1 MTPTQHKAGSLAKI
15 DLMRIRAANGDPIF
29 VDGDCTDRVSEAE
42 ENATK
47 AEVHR
52 RIIEDVDG
60 LRNSGKAAMRS
71 QGEAGLQGQA
81 EADEADESSK
91 VVCLFF

>member
-15 DLMRIRAANGDPIF
+15 DLMRLRAANGDPIF

-60 LRNSGKAAMRS
+60 LRGLKEKQQCVPKAKRVSRVKLRPTKRM
-71 QGEAGLQGQA
+71 
-81 EADEADESSK
+81 K
-91 VVCLFF
+91 PKI

>member
-15 DLMRIRAANGDPIF
+15 DLMRLRAANGDPVF
-29 VDGDCTDRVSEAE
+29 VDGDCTQRVSEAE

-60 LRNSGKAAMRS
+60 LRGLKEKQQCVPKAKRVAKVKLRPTKRMNSKI
-71 QGEAGLQGQA
+71 
-81 EADEADESSK
+81 
-91 VVCLFF
+91 

>member
-15 DLMRIRAANGDPIF
+15 DLMRLRAANGDPVF

-52 RIIEDVDG
+52 RIVEDVDG
-60 LRNSGKAAMRS
+60 LRERTEKQQCVPTAKR
-71 QGEAGLQGQA
+71 
-81 EADEADESSK
+81 
-91 VVCLFF
+91 VCRVKPRPTKRMKPKI

>member
-15 DLMRIRAANGDPIF
+15 DLMRQRAANGEPVF

-52 RIIEDVDG
+52 RIVEDVDG
-60 LRNSGKAAMRS
+60 LRGLKEKQQCVPKAKRVC
-71 QGEAGLQGQA
+71 
-81 EADEADESSK
+81 K
-91 VVCLFF
+91 VKPKPTKRMKPKI

>member
-15 DLMRIRAANGDPIF
+15 DLMRQRADNGDPVF

-52 RIIEDVDG
+52 RIVEDVDG
-60 LRNSGKAAMRS
+60 LRGLKEKQQCVPKAKRVC
-71 QGEAGLQGQA
+71 
-81 EADEADESSK
+81 K
-91 VVCLFF
+91 VKLRPTKRMKPKI

>member
-1 MTPTQHKAGSLAKI
+1 MNPTQHKAGSLAKI
-15 DLMRIRAANGDPIF
+15 DLMRLRAANGDPVF

-52 RIIEDVDG
+52 RIVEDVDG
-60 LRNSGKAAMRS
+60 LRGLKEKQQCVPKAKRAC
-71 QGEAGLQGQA
+71 
-81 EADEADESSK
+81 K
-91 VVCLFF
+91 VKLRPTKRTKPKI

>member
-15 DLMRIRAANGDPIF
+15 DLMRERAANGDPVFI
-29 VDGDCTDRVSEAE
+29 DGDCTDRVSEAE

-52 RIIEDVDG
+52 RIVEDVDG
-60 LRNSGKAAMRS
+60 LRGLKEKQQCVPKAKR
-71 QGEAGLQGQA
+71 
-81 EADEADESSK
+81 
-91 VVCLFF
+91 VCRVKLRPTKRMKPKI

>member
-15 DLMRIRAANGDPIF
+15 DLMRLRAANGDSVF

-52 RIIEDVDG
+52 RIVEDVDG
-60 LRNSGKAAMRS
+60 LREIREKQQCVPKAKR
-71 QGEAGLQGQA
+71 AGRV
-81 EADEADESSK
+81 K
-91 VVCLFF
+91 FRPTKRMKPKI

>member
-15 DLMRIRAANGDPIF
+15 DLMRERAANGDPIF
-29 VDGDCTDRVSEAE
+29 VDGDCTYRVSKAE

-60 LRNSGKAAMRS
+60 LRGLKEKQQCVPKAKRVAKVKLRPTKRMNSKI
-71 QGEAGLQGQA
+71 
-81 EADEADESSK
+81 
-91 VVCLFF
+91 

>member
-15 DLMRIRAANGDPIF
+15 DLMRQRAANGDPVF
-29 VDGDCTDRVSEAE
+29 VDGDSTDRVSEAE

-60 LRNSGKAAMRS
+60 LRGLKEKQQCVPKAKR
-71 QGEAGLQGQA
+71 
-81 EADEADESSK
+81 
-91 VVCLFF
+91 VCKIKLRPTKRMNVLK

>member
-15 DLMRIRAANGDPIF
+15 DLMRQRAANGDPIF

-52 RIIEDVDG
+52 RIVEDVDG
-60 LRNSGKAAMRS
+60 LRGLKEKQQCVPKAKRACKVKLRPTKRMNSKI
-71 QGEAGLQGQA
+71 
-81 EADEADESSK
+81 
-91 VVCLFF
+91 

>member
-1 MTPTQHKAGSLAKI
+1 MNPTQHKAGSLAKI
-15 DLMRIRAANGDPIF
+15 DLMRLRAANGDPVF

-60 LRNSGKAAMRS
+60 LRGLREKQQCVPKAKR
-71 QGEAGLQGQA
+71 
-81 EADEADESSK
+81 
-91 VVCLFF
+91 VCRVKLRPTKRMNVLK

>member
-15 DLMRIRAANGDPIF
+15 DLMRERAARGEPIF
-29 VDGDCTDRVSEAE
+29 VDGDSTQRVSEAE

-60 LRNSGKAAMRS
+60 LREMPEKQQCVPKAKRVCKAKIGPTKRMK
-71 QGEAGLQGQA
+71 
-81 EADEADESSK
+81 SK
-91 VVCLFF
+91 I

>member
-15 DLMRIRAANGDPIF
+15 DLMRQRAANGEPIF

-42 ENATK
+42 ETATK

-52 RIIEDVDG
+52 RIVEDVDG
-60 LRNSGKAAMRS
+60 LRGLKEKQQCVPKAKR
-71 QGEAGLQGQA
+71 
-81 EADEADESSK
+81 
-91 VVCLFF
+91 VCRVKLRPTKRMKPKI

>member
-15 DLMRIRAANGDPIF
+15 DLMRLRAANGDPVF
-29 VDGDCTDRVSEAE
+29 VDGDCTQRVSEAE

-60 LRNSGKAAMRS
+60 LRNLKEKQQCVPKAKRVCKVKLRPTKRMN
-71 QGEAGLQGQA
+71 
-81 EADEADESSK
+81 SK
-91 VVCLFF
+91 I

>member
-15 DLMRIRAANGDPIF
+15 DLMRQRAANGEPVF

-52 RIIEDVDG
+52 RIVEDVDG
-60 LRNSGKAAMRS
+60 LRSLKEKQQCVPKAKRVCKVKLRPTKRMNV
-71 QGEAGLQGQA
+71 
-81 EADEADESSK
+81 SK
-91 VVCLFF
+91 

>member
-15 DLMRIRAANGDPIF
+15 DLMRIRAANGDPVF
-29 VDGDCTDRVSEAE
+29 VDGDCTQRVSEAE

-60 LRNSGKAAMRS
+60 LRGLKEKQQCVPKAKRVGKVKPRPAKRM
-71 QGEAGLQGQA
+71 
-81 EADEADESSK
+81 K
-91 VVCLFF
+91 PKI

>member
-15 DLMRIRAANGDPIF
+15 DLMRIRAANGDPVF

-52 RIIEDVDG
+52 RIVEDVDG
-60 LRNSGKAAMRS
+60 LRGLKEKQQCVPKAKR
-71 QGEAGLQGQA
+71 
-81 EADEADESSK
+81 
-91 VVCLFF
+91 VCRVKLRPTKRIKPKI

>member
-15 DLMRIRAANGDPIF
+15 DLMRQRAANGDPIF
-29 VDGDCTDRVSEAE
+29 VDGDSTDRVSEAE

-52 RIIEDVDG
+52 RIVDDVDG
-60 LRNSGKAAMRS
+60 LREIPEKQQCVPKAKRVCKVKLRPTKRMNSKI
-71 QGEAGLQGQA
+71 
-81 EADEADESSK
+81 
-91 VVCLFF
+91 

>member
-15 DLMRIRAANGDPIF
+15 DLMRQRAANGDPVF
-29 VDGDCTDRVSEAE
+29 VDGDSTDRVSEAE

-52 RIIEDVDG
+52 RIVEDVDG
-60 LRNSGKAAMRS
+60 LRGLKEKQQCVPKAKRACKVKPRPTKRMNV
-71 QGEAGLQGQA
+71 
-81 EADEADESSK
+81 SK
-91 VVCLFF
+91 

>member
-15 DLMRIRAANGDPIF
+15 DLMRIRAANGDPVF
-29 VDGDCTDRVSEAE
+29 VDGDCTQRVSEAE

-52 RIIEDVDG
+52 RIVEDVDG
-60 LRNSGKAAMRS
+60 LRGLKEKQQCVPKAKRVC
-71 QGEAGLQGQA
+71 
-81 EADEADESSK
+81 K
-91 VVCLFF
+91 VKPMPTKRMKPKI

>member
-15 DLMRIRAANGDPIF
+15 DLMRQRAANGDPVF

-52 RIIEDVDG
+52 RIVEDVDG
-60 LRNSGKAAMRS
+60 LRERPEKQQCVPKAKR
-71 QGEAGLQGQA
+71 
-81 EADEADESSK
+81 
-91 VVCLFF
+91 VCRVKLKPTKRMKPKI

>member
-15 DLMRIRAANGDPIF
+15 DLMRQRAANGEPVF
-29 VDGDCTDRVSEAE
+29 VDGDCTQRVSEAE

-60 LRNSGKAAMRS
+60 LRGLKEKQQCVPKAKR
-71 QGEAGLQGQA
+71 
-81 EADEADESSK
+81 
-91 VVCLFF
+91 VCRVKLRPTKRRKPKI

>member
-15 DLMRIRAANGDPIF
+15 DLMRLRAANGDPVF

-52 RIIEDVDG
+52 RIVEDVDG
-60 LRNSGKAAMRS
+60 LRGLKEKQQCVPKAKR
-71 QGEAGLQGQA
+71 
-81 EADEADESSK
+81 DCK
-91 VVCLFF
+91 VKPGPTKRMKPKI

>member
-15 DLMRIRAANGDPIF
+15 DLMRQRAANGDPVF
-29 VDGDCTDRVSEAE
+29 VDGDCTQRVSEAE

-60 LRNSGKAAMRS
+60 LRGLKEKQQCVPKAKRVCRVKLRPTKLMNV
-71 QGEAGLQGQA
+71 
-81 EADEADESSK
+81 SK
-91 VVCLFF
+91 